1 MKNIKN
7 YFNNIKK
14 GIDTLNLLK
23 LGKIEKVIFNAIKS
37 NKKIFVCG
45 NGGSASVANHFLCD
59 FNKGIKISSNSKLKP
74 KIISLSNNIET
85 ILAVGND
92 ISFDKIFTFQLE
104 NYYTKGDILIA
115 LSSSGSSKNILDV
128 LEYCKKKRI
137 FTISITGFAEKRFQK
152 KSNINLD
159 IGVKNYGV
167 TEDFFQM
174 IMHMLCQNIRLKFIK
189 IKSKEIL

>member
-7 YFNNIKK
+7 YLNNIKK
-14 GIDTLNLLK
+14 GIDELNLLK

-37 NKKIFVCG
+37 NKKIFICG

-59 FNKGIKISSNSKLKP
+59 FNKGIKITSNNKLKP

-92 ISFDKIFTFQLE
+92 ISFDKIFSFQLD
-104 NYYTKGDILIA
+104 NYYTNGDILIA

-128 LEYCKKKRI
+128 LDYCKKKRI
-137 FTISITGFAEKRFQK
+137 FTISVTGFAGKRFQR

-159 IGVKNYGV
+159 IGIKNYGI
-167 TEDFFQM
+167 TEDFFQI
-174 IMHMLCQNIRLKFIK
+174 IMHMLSQSIRLKFIK